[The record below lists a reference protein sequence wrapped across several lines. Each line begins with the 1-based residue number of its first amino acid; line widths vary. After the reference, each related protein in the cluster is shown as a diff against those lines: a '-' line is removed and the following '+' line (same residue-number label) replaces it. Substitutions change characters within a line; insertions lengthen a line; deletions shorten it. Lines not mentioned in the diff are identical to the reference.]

1 MRAQAA
7 ALPTPNRIGTS
18 LATNFPVGTPSA
30 ATAANNRATGPA
42 EIPRRWPVPSLS
54 VLEFFVH
61 RGSRA
66 FIDCSLDC
74 ASESGTGRRSH
85 VGRPALGPWQT
96 VGLNWPR
103 SPRMHRSQALCGAFT
118 MRRRAVP
125 RPETGRFLSG
135 GTLAMSSS
143 LYVTGARGRTPGPGC
158 QLLPR
163 ARTGSSR
170 ARYGVVP
177 GTADQPLSDDR
188 YGPAGRVCSPRS
200 TRPASHSSLRLV
212 AAA

>member
-1 MRAQAA
+1 
-7 ALPTPNRIGTS
+7 
-18 LATNFPVGTPSA
+18 
-30 ATAANNRATGPA
+30 
-42 EIPRRWPVPSLS
+42 
-54 VLEFFVH
+54 
-61 RGSRA
+61 
-66 FIDCSLDC
+66 
-74 ASESGTGRRSH
+74 
-85 VGRPALGPWQT
+85 
-96 VGLNWPR
+96 
-103 SPRMHRSQALCGAFT
+103 MHRSQALCGAFT

-143 LYVTGARGRTPGPGC
+143 LYVTGARGRTPGAGC

-188 YGPAGRVCSPRS
+188 YGGRRPRVLTTEHAAGEPFQPE
-200 TRPASHSSLRLV
+200 TRRGGMNTAVQAPV
-212 AAA
+212 A